1 MAYVPLSRFKAF
13 LNICE
18 DNTSQDEAFTSFLNS
33 AEQVVQNWLGRSLG
47 LATTTEYLYGSGKRH
62 IVLRQRPVNAIVSLY
77 EDFSGHYGYETNAF
91 PESTRLTPGV
101 HYMLDLDTNATLSQS
116 GLVYRIGGNWMELGR
131 EFVPGKLTPE
141 TSPAY
146 GNIKVTYNHGYA
158 TVPDDIIFA
167 TCMVASY
174 MKRVISVGGDLRSET
189 LGDYSYRL
197 GGGGLDSKHSI
208 PEIASANAVLAR
220 YRECA
225 W

>member
-18 DNTSQDEAFTSFLNS
+18 DNTSQDDTFTAILNS
-33 AEQVVQNWLGRSLG
+33 AEQIVQNWLGRSLG
-47 LATTTEYLYGSGKRH
+47 LATTTEYLCGSGKRA

-77 EDFSGHYGYETNAF
+77 EDFGGHYGYAENAF
-91 PESTRLTPGV
+91 TPDTLLTPGI
-101 HYMLDLDTNATLSQS
+101 HYMLDLDTNASVSHS
-116 GLVYRIGGNWMELGR
+116 GLVYRIGGNWLELGR

-146 GNIKVTYNHGYA
+146 GNIKVTYSHGYA
-158 TVPDDIIFA
+158 TVPDDLIFA
-167 TCMVASY
+167 TCMVGSY
-174 MKRVISVGGDLRSET
+174 MKRVITVGGDLRSET

-197 GGGGLDSKHSI
+197 GGGGLDSRSAI
-208 PEIASANAVLAR
+208 PEIASANAILAR